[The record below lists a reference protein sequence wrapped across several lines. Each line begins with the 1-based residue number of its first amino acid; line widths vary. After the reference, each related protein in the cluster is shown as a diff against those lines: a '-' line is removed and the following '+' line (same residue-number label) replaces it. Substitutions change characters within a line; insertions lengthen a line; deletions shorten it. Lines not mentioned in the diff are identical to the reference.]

1 MHTILTESSK
11 QELIKRINSLRK
23 DDKALWGKMN
33 AGEMLC
39 HITDQ
44 VRLAVGAKD
53 SDFMG
58 NIFLTTL
65 VKWLV
70 LFGMPVPKGK
80 VETVKELKQGVGG
93 TKPNSLDND
102 KSVLIDL
109 LINFE
114 NSFALVKSR
123 RHPAFGK
130 MNKWQWARIVYIHIN
145 YHLKQFNK

>member
-1 MHTILTESSK
+1 MNTILAENSK
-11 QELIKRINSLRK
+11 QELIKRINSLKK

-53 SDFMG
+53 ADFIG
-58 NIFLTTL
+58 NAIQTTVL
-65 VKWLV
+65 KWLV
-70 LFGMPVPKGK
+70 LFGLPIPKGTI
-80 VETVKELKQGVGG
+80 ETVKELKQGIGG
-93 TKPNSLDND
+93 TKPSSLEND

-114 NSFALVKSR
+114 NSFVSVQTR
-123 RHPAFGK
+123 VHPAFGT
-130 MNKWQWARIVYIHIN
+130 MSKWQWARIAYIHID
-145 YHLKQFNK
+145 YHLKQFNR